1 LIPAADL
8 APHDI
13 AFLLA
18 EVVRLTASNENH
30 AAVSAEWRT
39 KYQALADKER
49 ESAGRVLELEAQLS
63 APQTVEVVGQPAS
76 RDYAEGDTIT
86 VLLPAPDLKTW
97 RVPSAFLTGERAQ
110 LPPACPHKR
119 TASNAFGR
127 ICADC
132 EKVL

>member
-18 EVVRLTASNENH
+18 EVDRLTVSNENH

-63 APQTVEVVGQPAS
+63 APHPFLA
-76 RDYAEGDTIT
+76 
-86 VLLPAPDLKTW
+86 VLSVRCQSHPIYGEERSDLT
-97 RVPSAFLTGERAQ
+97 PNL
-110 LPPACPHKR
+110 
-119 TASNAFGR
+119 
-127 ICADC
+127 CAVC
-132 EKVL
+132 GYWTKL